1 MKELRRA
8 VKELGLKAVKF
19 NGGWGDGDLDN
30 EVLFPL
36 YEEIADLNIPIL
48 ASSGGARV
56 RIAA

>member
-36 YEEIADLNIPIL
+36 YEEIADLEYSDP
-48 ASSGGARV
+48 AASGGARL